1 MQIIETISATLP
13 VILLVFTGIILRRIK
28 LITRSTIDDF
38 QRLVV
43 NITLPLLLFK
53 AFATMHF
60 ESRYFLLVAVIFTA
74 CTIVL
79 FISSKLSFIPGL
91 KNPYASFLMAGF
103 EAGMLGYA
111 MFSAIYGVD
120 NISYFAVIDLGQ
132 VLFVFFILITR
143 LEVFQGRD
151 IGLARTLMN
160 FFKTPVILGIL
171 AGGLVNAMG
180 IYKVLE
186 TQALTGSILRTAE
199 ILAGMTTPLV
209 AIVIGYGL
217 KFRTKGISE
226 PVKTVS
232 LRLILWVVLA
242 LAFNYLIIRQLLGLD
257 RMFEAAVL
265 IMAIL
270 PAPFVVPF
278 YLPSENDDS
287 KEYILNAL
295 SLGTVVALFAS
306 VIVRLMYNA

>member
-1 MQIIETISATLP
+1 MKIIETFSATLP
-13 VILLVFTGIILRRIK
+13 VIMLVFVGIILQRVK
-28 LITRSTIDDF
+28 LISRQTIDDL

-60 ESRYFLLVAVIFTA
+60 EARYFLLVTIIFSA

-79 FISSKLSFIPGL
+79 FVSAKMIFIPGL

-111 MFSAIYGVD
+111 MFSAIYGGD

-143 LEVFQGRD
+143 LEIFQGRD
-151 IGLARTLMN
+151 FGLRRTLKN

-171 AGGLVNAMG
+171 AGGLVNALG
-180 IYKVLE
+180 VYNVLE
-186 TQALTGSILRTAE
+186 SQALTGSVLRAAE

-217 KFRTKGISE
+217 QLRTRGLSE
-226 PVKTVS
+226 PVKTIT

-242 LAFNYLIIRQLLGLD
+242 LAFNYLVIRQLLGLN

-278 YLPSENDDS
+278 YLPSDNDES
-287 KEYILNAL
+287 KEYILNTL

-306 VIVRLMYNA
+306 VIVRLIYQV